1 MKKKTIALLMVVVLL
16 FGVTVG
22 GTIAWLTDT
31 VSPVVNTFVVGNINI
46 ELDEAPLNAD
56 GKTINK
62 TLERVNTNANYK
74 LIPGNILQKDPE
86 VRVLD
91 ESEACW
97 LFIKIEE
104 SEGFSNYMR
113 YQIASD
119 WIPLN
124 DVDNNNIADDGVY
137 YREVASLVDKDN
149 NTSVEV
155 ENANKYPVLKDDQVT
170 VDENLTK
177 QQLEAIATNPSLTIT
192 AYAVQKDNVAS
203 AAAAWEILFPSQPTS

>member
-1 MKKKTIALLMVVVLL
+1 MKKRTLALLMAVVML

-155 ENANKYPVLKDDQVT
+155 ENANKYPVLKDNQVT